1 MGDGNDNETL
11 ASKLDSRAMARPPP
25 SDASFPLFRAIVS
38 LQGERPGEVL
48 DILRLMWTI
57 EHDLN
62 TLSQRMEGHQGIP
75 GSHRAVLRYVSLFP
89 GISASKLSELLQL
102 HPSTLSGVFKQ
113 LVAKGLLE
121 RREDPDDARRARL
134 HPTPQGQSLLGE
146 TLGTVDAVIERVV
159 ARSTTAE
166 LQATRE
172 VLQRLAFELQAELS
186 PPTPHE

>member
-1 MGDGNDNETL
+1 
-11 ASKLDSRAMARPPP
+11 MARSP
-25 SDASFPLFRAIVS
+25 SDASFPLFRAIVA

-62 TLSQRMEGHQGIP
+62 VLSQRMEGHQGIP

-113 LVAKGLLE
+113 LASKDLLE
-121 RREDPDDARRARL
+121 RREDLDDARRARL
-134 HPTPQGQSLLGE
+134 FPTPAALSVLDE
-146 TLGTVDAVIERVV
+146 SIGTVDAVIERVV
-159 ARSTTAE
+159 ARSTPAE
-166 LQATRE
+166 LQATRA
-172 VLQRLAFELQAELS
+172 VLQRLAFELQTELGTNDS
-186 PPTPHE
+186 PE

>member
-1 MGDGNDNETL
+1 
-11 ASKLDSRAMARPPP
+11 MARSPA
-25 SDASFPLFRAIVS
+25 DASFPLFRAIVA

-62 TLSQRMEGHQGIP
+62 VLSRRMEGHQGIP

-89 GISASKLSELLQL
+89 GVSASKLAELLQL

-113 LVAKGLLE
+113 LIAKNLIE

-134 HPTPQGQSLLGE
+134 YPTPTGMAVLGDSI
-146 TLGTVDAVIERVV
+146 GSVDAAIERVV
-159 ARSTTAE
+159 ARSTPAE
-166 LQATRE
+166 LNVARE
-172 VLQRLAFELQAELS
+172 VLQRLAFELQAELDPS
-186 PPTPHE
+186 GSGE

>member
-1 MGDGNDNETL
+1 MGRSP
-11 ASKLDSRAMARPPP
+11 A
-25 SDASFPLFRAIVS
+25 DASFPLFRAIVA

-62 TLSQRMEGHQGIP
+62 VLSQRMEGHQGIP

-89 GISASKLSELLQL
+89 GVSAGKLSELLQL

-113 LVAKGLLE
+113 LAAKNLLE

-134 HPTPQGQSLLGE
+134 YPTPTGLAVLGE
-146 TLGTVDAVIERVV
+146 SVGTVDAVIERVV
-159 ARSTTAE
+159 ARSTPAE
-166 LQATRE
+166 LNATRE
-172 VLQRLAFELQAELS
+172 VLQRLALELQAELGTNGS
-186 PPTPHE
+186 RE

>member
-1 MGDGNDNETL
+1 
-11 ASKLDSRAMARPPP
+11 MA
-25 SDASFPLFRAIVS
+25 DASFPLFRAIVA

-62 TLSQRMEGHQGIP
+62 QLSKQMEGHQGIP

-89 GISASKLSELLQL
+89 GISASKLAELLQL

-113 LVAKGLLE
+113 LVSKNLLE

-134 HPTPQGQSLLGE
+134 YPAPTGLAVLGQS
-146 TLGTVDAVIERVV
+146 LGTVDAVIERVV
-159 ARSTTAE
+159 ARSTPAE
-166 LQATRE
+166 LNAARE
-172 VLQRLAFELQAELS
+172 VLQRLACELQAELGPDGS
-186 PPTPHE
+186 RE